1 MITVTT
7 EVRGAITYI
16 YSIHSSNLISV
27 GNEVPNNDVT
37 QEIANQETIIN
48 NYINS

>member
-7 EVRGAITYI
+7 EVRGTLVYV
-16 YSIHSSNLISV
+16 YSTHSSNLIAV

-37 QEIANQETIIN
+37 QEILNQETIIN